1 MSDLNLKP
9 LTSIG
14 PPYRTRI
21 WRNIPFLASLFI
33 LAWLTTLIAISPN
46 ETVIK
51 WFDLAINSTLVEE
64 QDSVPLFYRWRVLG
78 VVAVH
83 FVFAI
88 FCEEF
93 VSKSPLIQKLVKIVR
108 RKTLPKSKFK
118 RLEIEIQSRSAAWL
132 GVTSKLIGSNT
143 TNQSD
148 AAAKTHKRPRSPSAK

>member
-1 MSDLNLKP
+1 MLSKRIFPIRPMSDLNLKP

-88 FCEEF
+88 FCE
-93 VSKSPLIQKLVKIVR
+93 
-108 RKTLPKSKFK
+108 
-118 RLEIEIQSRSAAWL
+118 
-132 GVTSKLIGSNT
+132 G
-143 TNQSD
+143 
-148 AAAKTHKRPRSPSAK
+148 